1 MSSPE
6 MPRQSPRKTQG
17 PSLPNSAEEKNVEE
31 KPSWEKMLD
40 ALYLF
45 KAQHGHCNVS
55 THDEHNK
62 SLGQWVSQQK
72 VLHKKN
78 ALSSDRRQRMDS
90 IGFVFPKEKNVDK
103 RMSWEKRF
111 DELCAFKAQNGH
123 YIVSTHDERNKSLGQ
138 WVFKQRCSYRKNAL
152 RSDRIQE
159 LNSIGF
165 IWDLPEHLYEQSW
178 IRMYQK
184 LKTFHGKHKHSYQT
198 PS

>member
-1 MSSPE
+1 
-6 MPRQSPRKTQG
+6 
-17 PSLPNSAEEKNVEE
+17 LNSDRIQELN
-31 KPSWEKMLD
+31 SIGFIWDCLD
-40 ALYLF
+40 HAWNENFDQLSAF
-45 KAQHGHCNVS
+45 KAKNGN
-55 THDEHNK
+55 DPHNK

-78 ALSSDRRQRMDS
+78 SLSSDCRQQMDS
-90 IGFVFPKEKNVDK
+90 IGLIFPKEKNAEK
-103 RMSWEKRF
+103 RMSCEKRF

-123 YIVSTHDERNKSLGQ
+123 CDVSTHDERNKSLGQ
-138 WVFKQRCSYRKNAL
+138 WVCKQRCSFRKNAL